1 MSFRELRQDSL
12 LCYQSDLL
20 TVSHGFT
27 TRFGGVSS
35 GIFASMNLGVHR
47 GDLREHVLK
56 NYDILGRA
64 IGFDPHRLVGAVQVH
79 RDDVRLCTA
88 GDWGKGLYVT
98 TDYEADALIT
108 DTPGTALMV
117 YSADCG
123 TILIEDRKTG
133 AVGACHAGWRGAAMG
148 IAEKTARAMT
158 ARFGSRPEDLYA
170 ATGPCIAQD
179 CFETDRDVPDA
190 VRAGLG
196 AEAESVIRQTGEKYH
211 VDLKAVNRLF
221 LLRAGLSPEHID
233 VSPLCTACDPDTFWS
248 ARRHG
253 GDRGSLAAVI
263 VCGGAS

>member
-1 MSFRELRQDSL
+1 MSFRELRQDDL
-12 LCYQSDLL
+12 LYYQSDLL

-35 GIFASMNLGVHR
+35 GIFTSMNLGVHR
-47 GDLREHVLK
+47 GDLRENVLK

-79 RDDVRLCTA
+79 KTGVRLCTEA
-88 GDWGKGLYVT
+88 DWGKGLYVT
-98 TDYEADALIT
+98 TDYEADALVT

-123 TILIEDRKTG
+123 TILIEDRRTG
-133 AVGACHAGWRGAAMG
+133 AVGACHAGWRGAAAG
-148 IAEKTARAMT
+148 AAEATVRAMT
-158 ARFGSRPEDLYA
+158 EHFDSRPEDLFA
-170 ATGPCIAQD
+170 ATGPCIARD

-196 AEAESVIRQTGEKYH
+196 QDAEAAIEETGAKYH
-211 VDLKAVNRLF
+211 VDLKLVNRLF
-221 LLRAGLSPEHID
+221 LQRAGIPPEQID

-253 GDRGSLAAVI
+253 NDRGSLAAVI
-263 VCGGAS
+263 VCGGAR